1 MITALRKVLKNASAI
16 IFMNAGA
23 ITKAKKLI
31 PAASFSSIILRKSE
45 FFIILSA
52 KNKYILPK
60 NKIELRSE
68 AVMPIIAYFTDFT
81 FSLFSNVETKP
92 AAAPVIALDATHI
105 KKQKIGLM
113 LKAIVP
119 ITLPPVMQL
128 IKLVIP
134 KTVPKINPIHAPEI
148 EAPIA
153 TGRTI
158 NVTERVPILIPYPSG
173 VNEIATM
180 IAASYYI
187 IFC

>member
-1 MITALRKVLKNASAI
+1 
-16 IFMNAGA
+16 
-23 ITKAKKLI
+23 
-31 PAASFSSIILRKSE
+31 
-45 FFIILSA
+45 
-52 KNKYILPK
+52 
-60 NKIELRSE
+60 
-68 AVMPIIAYFTDFT
+68 
-81 FSLFSNVETKP
+81 
-92 AAAPVIALDATHI
+92 
-105 KKQKIGLM
+105 M

-180 IAASYYI
+180 IAASKSAPLLLFLMMCFLRLTY
-187 IFC
+187 